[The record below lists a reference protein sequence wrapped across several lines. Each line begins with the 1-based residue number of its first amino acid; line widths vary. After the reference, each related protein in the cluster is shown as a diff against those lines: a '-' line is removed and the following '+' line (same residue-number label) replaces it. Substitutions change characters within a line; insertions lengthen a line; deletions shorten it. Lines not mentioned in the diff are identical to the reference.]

1 MFNKNASN
9 SFIGSVLN
17 MSADIYSQQN
27 VQDLNTGAI
36 VRSWVYLKTIQCKIE
51 PVKMKGAS
59 TKSDNK
65 SFSQGSDLNYDE
77 KVQLKMYCFEL
88 LSKRWRV
95 ENIRTSENRPI
106 FIEIDKINTPD
117 TKFEVTASHAI
128 MDPFGK
134 IAYYE
139 AVLLRN
145 ELQDDSQA

>member
-1 MFNKNASN
+1 MFNKNSSN

-17 MSADIYSQQN
+17 MSADIYTQQN
-27 VQDLNTGAI
+27 AQDPDTGAI
-36 VRSWVYLKTIQCKIE
+36 KRSWVYLKTIQCKVS
-51 PVKMKGAS
+51 PVRMRGAS

-65 SFSQGSDLNYDE
+65 SFGNTSDLNYDE

-88 LSKRWRV
+88 ISKRWRI
-95 ENIRTSENRPI
+95 ENIRTSNNAPV
-106 FIEIDKINTPD
+106 FIEIDKINNPD

-128 MDPFGK
+128 LDPFGK

-139 AVLLRN
+139 AVLLRT

>member
-17 MSADIYSQQN
+17 MSADVYSQQN
-27 VQDLNTGAI
+27 VQDSNTGAI
-36 VRSWVYLKTIQCKIE
+36 IRSWVYLKTIQCKIA
-51 PVKMKGAS
+51 PVRMRGAS

-88 LSKRWRV
+88 MSKRWRI
-95 ENIRTSENRPI
+95 ENIRTNENRPI

-117 TKFEVTASHAI
+117 TKFEITASHAI
-128 MDPFGK
+128 LDPFGK
-134 IAYYE
+134 VAYYE
-139 AVLLRN
+139 AVLLRS
-145 ELQDDSQA
+145 ELQDDSQS

>member
-1 MFNKNASN
+1 MFNKNSSN

-17 MSADIYSQQN
+17 MSADIYTQQN
-27 VQDLNTGAI
+27 VQDPDTGAI
-36 VRSWVYLKTIQCKIE
+36 KRSWVYSKTIQCKIS

-65 SFSQGSDLNYDE
+65 SFGNTSDLNYDE

-88 LSKRWRV
+88 ISKRWRI
-95 ENIRTSENRPI
+95 ENIRTSNNAPI
-106 FIEIDKINTPD
+106 FIEIDKINNPD

-128 MDPFGK
+128 LDPFGK

-139 AVLLRN
+139 AVLLRT
-145 ELQDDSQA
+145 ELQDDSQP